1 MNITAIMTWL
11 KGHWRTAVNTIL
23 SLSTAVSLG
32 YGAIT
37 HNANKR
43 LSEELIIAN
52 NNIEAYQDA
61 LNGSQQA
68 SNVLK
73 LDIAKYKESTDSIL
87 NKLVETAKQNDI
99 KPKEI
104 NVAATQSQVLDV
116 TGSKGVRGD
125 IITILKDSTYKDS
138 IDYNNLT
145 KVYYTIGKDTIDIR
159 LTLEN
164 TQYLYTYSKKEYKN
178 KKNFFQRLFTLDW
191 KKVKKYKYKIVNSND
206 LIKTDSVRVVENIEL

>member
-1 MNITAIMTWL
+1 MTWL